1 MHESEKWKWSR
12 SVVSDSSRPHGL
24 QPTRLFRPW
33 DFPGKSTGVG
43 CHSGKWGFNP
53 WVRKIP
59 WRRNGSPLQYSC
71 LENSMDRGAWP
82 PTVPGIT
89 ESDRT
94 ERLHF
99 HFSFTYS
106 LIKVT
111 LRYSWAQ
118 VENTVDSSI
127 HFHFPNELSM
137 YQYFCWLRVDS
148 TYMCF
153 SKINAY
159 FELRRTYVLKSSH

>member
-1 MHESEKWKWSR
+1 MVKNLPAAAAKSLQSWLTLCDPIDGSPPGS
-12 SVVSDSSRPHGL
+12 SVHGIFQARVLEWGAIVVNGDSTPGSGR
-24 QPTRLFRPW
+24 
-33 DFPGKSTGVG
+33 FPGDGMAV
-43 CHSGKWGFNP
+43 HSSILASRTP
-53 WVRKIP
+53 WTEEP
-59 WRRNGSPLQYSC
+59 GHLQFLGSQ
-71 LENSMDRGAWP
+71 
-82 PTVPGIT
+82 
-89 ESDRT
+89 SDRT

-99 HFSFTYS
+99 HFSFTSS

-118 VENTVDSSI
+118 VENTVHSSI

-159 FELRRTYVLKSSH
+159 FELRRT